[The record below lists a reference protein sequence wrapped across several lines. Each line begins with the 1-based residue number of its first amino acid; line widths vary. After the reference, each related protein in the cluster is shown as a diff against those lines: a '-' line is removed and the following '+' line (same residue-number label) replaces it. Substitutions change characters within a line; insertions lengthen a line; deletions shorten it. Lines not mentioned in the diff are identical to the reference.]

1 MTMRIW
7 VMTTFCLLSMFYSIA
22 QQVLPLDETKYVDSL
37 ENVIRSKARTIDRTK
52 AAFWLSDY
60 WRGRDTTEARRY
72 LNLAKD
78 WGQGDEFMEA
88 MYPFY
93 EGQFYFNHDSSKAA
107 NCFKASVEKLSQ
119 FETREA
125 KLLRATAWFDYGMMM
140 KNEKGYEFFVEN
152 ALEKAI
158 PLLDEVGDLEKKA
171 HFYSQIGVTFLYN
184 AQYKKSLEYQEKAL
198 TLLKQDRF
206 KNSSVLL
213 FVHLFTASSY
223 LYMGESIMGKAHLDQ
238 AKNMLDP
245 YPESINLG
253 VYYFIESLYFTVT
266 EKFQA
271 AIKSADQGIAIAQE
285 HNQQMLEQM
294 LVFRK
299 YNAYLELKDY
309 VKAKESLLSLMD
321 RKPFFSDT
329 NNRRTLF
336 QQLSQVTSLMGHK
349 EEAYDWL
356 LKYNNINDSLNQS
369 QFKEKLNALEIQ
381 FRTVENEKK
390 IASLE
395 AEKEMATLTS
405 SNNKL
410 YYLLLELSLFF
421 SLLLALVLWF
431 YYKKNKKLSEQ
442 REINYKQELK
452 EMSQQQQLNSAKA
465 ILMGEEN
472 ERKRVAQDL
481 HDGLGGILAG
491 IKMNLS
497 KIEDNGDST
506 NLALEQ
512 VQNKIDYS
520 LVELRRIARN
530 MMPESLLKFGINT
543 GLKDLCELYRTP
555 ETQIE
560 YESFQIEEDIPQ
572 QNQLTI
578 YRIVQELLS
587 NAIKHSKASM
597 VLVQCSQNQDRLF
610 ITVEDNGKGFDVD
623 TNGLYSGMGLDNI
636 RNRVSYLDGRI
647 EINSV
652 PGEGT
657 IINIELDVYK

>member
-1 MTMRIW
+1 MTNRIW
-7 VMTTFCLLSMFYSIA
+7 LMTTLCLLSMFYVAA
-22 QQVLPLDETKYVDSL
+22 QQVLPLDESKYVDSL
-37 ENVIRSKARTIDRTK
+37 ENVIRTKAVSSDRTR

-78 WGQGDEFMEA
+78 WGQGDDFLEA

-93 EGQFYFNHDSSKAA
+93 EGQFYFNHDFSKAA
-107 NCFKASVEKLSQ
+107 NCFKTSVEKLSQ
-119 FETREA
+119 FDTKEA
-125 KLLRATAWFDYGMMM
+125 KLIRASAWFDYGMMM

-158 PLLDEVGDLEKKA
+158 PLLDEVGDIEKKA

-184 AQYKKSLEYQEKAL
+184 SQFKKSLEYQEKAL
-198 TLLKQDRF
+198 SLLNQDRF

-223 LYMGESIMGKAHLDQ
+223 LYLGESTMGKTHLDQ
-238 AKNMLDP
+238 AKTMLDP

-253 VYYFIESLYFTVT
+253 VYYFIESLYFIVI
-266 EKFQA
+266 EKFEE
-271 AIKSADQGIAIAQE
+271 AIQSADQGIAIAKE
-285 HNQQMLEQM
+285 HHQQMLEQM

-309 VKAKESLLSLMD
+309 AKAKESLLSLID

-329 NNRRTLF
+329 SNRRTLF
-336 QQLSQVTSLMGHK
+336 QQLSQVTALMGQK

-369 QFKEKLNALEIQ
+369 QFKEKLNALEIK

-395 AEKEMATLTS
+395 AEKELTELTS

-421 SLLLALVLWF
+421 SLLFAVIVWS
-431 YYKKNKKLSEQ
+431 YYQKHKKLSLQ
-442 REINYKQELK
+442 KEINYKQELK

-465 ILMGEEN
+465 ILVGEEN

-491 IKMNLS
+491 IKMILS
-497 KIEDNGDST
+497 NIVDRGNSLDN
-506 NLALEQ
+506 ALEQ

-543 GLKDLCELYRTP
+543 GLKDLCELYRTLG
-555 ETQIE
+555 TQIE
-560 YESFQIEEDIPQ
+560 YESFQIEENIPQ
-572 QNQLTI
+572 QNQLII

-587 NAIKHSKASM
+587 NAIKHSQASM
-597 VLVQCSQNQDRLF
+597 VLVQCSQNQNRLF
-610 ITVEDNGKGFDVD
+610 ITVEDNGKGFELDS
-623 TNGLYSGMGLDNI
+623 NRLHSGMGLDNI
-636 RNRVSYLDGRI
+636 KNRVSYLDGQI
-647 EINSV
+647 EIKSV
-652 PGEGT
+652 PNEGA

>member
-1 MTMRIW
+1 MTKRNWLMP
-7 VMTTFCLLSMFYSIA
+7 TFWLLSIFYVFA
-22 QQVLPLDETKYVDSL
+22 QQVLPLDETKYLDSL
-37 ENVIRSKARTIDRTK
+37 ENVLRSKAGISDRTK

-60 WRGRDTTEARRY
+60 WRGRDTTEARKY

-78 WGQGDEFMEA
+78 WGQGDDWMEA

-93 EGQFYFNHDSSKAA
+93 EGQFYFNYDFTKAA
-107 NCFKASVEKLSQ
+107 NCFKTSVDKLTK
-119 FETREA
+119 FDTKEA

-158 PLLDEVGDLEKKA
+158 PLLDEVGDIEKKA

-184 AQYKKSLEYQEKAL
+184 SQYKKSLEYQQKAL
-198 TLLKQDRF
+198 SLLNQDRF

-213 FVHLFTASSY
+213 FVHLFTASSFLY
-223 LYMGESIMGKAHLDQ
+223 LGESIMGKAHLDQ
-238 AKNMLDP
+238 AKTMLDP

-253 VYYFIESLYFTVT
+253 VYYFIESLYFTVI
-266 EKFQA
+266 EKFQV
-271 AIKSADQGIAIAQE
+271 AIQSADQGIAIAKE
-285 HNQQMLEQM
+285 HHQQMLGQM

-309 VKAKESLLSLMD
+309 AKAKESLLSLID

-336 QQLSQVTSLMGHK
+336 QQLSQVTALMGQK

-395 AEKEMATLTS
+395 AEKELTELTNN
-405 SNNKL
+405 NNKL

-421 SLLLALVLWF
+421 SLLFAIILWS
-431 YYKKNKKLSEQ
+431 YYQKNKKLSQQ

-452 EMSQQQQLNSAKA
+452 EMNQQQQLNSAKA
-465 ILMGEEN
+465 ILIGEEN

-497 KIEDNGDST
+497 KIADKGNST
-506 NLALEQ
+506 NQTLEQ
-512 VQNKIDYS
+512 VQSKIDYS

-555 ETQIE
+555 GTHIE

-572 QNQLTI
+572 QVQLTI
-578 YRIVQELLS
+578 YRIIQELLS
-587 NAIKHSKASM
+587 NAIKHSNASL
-597 VLVQCSQNQDRLF
+597 VLVQCSQNQNRLF
-610 ITVEDNGKGFDVD
+610 ITVEDNGNGFD
-623 TNGLYSGMGLDNI
+623 TENNGFCSGMGLDNI
-636 RNRVSYLDGRI
+636 KNRVSYLDGQM

-652 PGEGT
+652 PNEGT